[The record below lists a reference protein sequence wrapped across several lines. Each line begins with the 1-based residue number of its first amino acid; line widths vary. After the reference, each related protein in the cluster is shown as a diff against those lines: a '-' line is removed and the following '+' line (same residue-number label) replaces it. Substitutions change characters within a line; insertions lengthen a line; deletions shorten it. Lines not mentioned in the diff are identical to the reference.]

1 MNTFLYHFTV
11 FPLRIL
17 YIVCCLTW
25 RWIRRFLLK
34 LYKLSRG
41 SMGIQSFIFS
51 YSAMPLI
58 EAGFWVDLLKASVI
72 LCTSYCLSWVDPS
85 ILYHSIRGQSMVKL
99 YVIFNVCEVADK
111 LLCSFG
117 LDIMNSLLAPPAP
130 APALPSETPPVP
142 STHFPSKVQSSSVN
156 NSTSSFLNSSTS
168 FSAISTSSSVRHLKP
183 VTYFLLAVLY
193 TFLHSMVLFYQVITL
208 NVAINSYNNALLT
221 LLLSNQFV
229 EIKGSVF
236 KKFEK
241 ENLFQLSC
249 SGKH

>member
-1 MNTFLYHFTV
+1 MY
-11 FPLRIL
+11 PLRL
-17 YIVCCLTW
+17 AYIVLILASKFLRRLT
-25 RWIRRFLLK
+25 LK
-34 LYKLSRG
+34 FYRLPRTGLAV
-41 SMGIQSFIFS
+41 FFS
-51 YSAMPLI
+51 AKSIIPSI
-58 EAGFWVDLLKASVI
+58 EHGHIVDLLKAAVI
-72 LCTSYCLSWVDPS
+72 LSTSYFLSFIDPS

-117 LDIMNSLLAPPAP
+117 LDIMNSLLAPSEVPPNGVQQQTPISSPTLRKSSTHSSTVLPTSPTGRAP
-130 APALPSETPPVP
+130 AT
-142 STHFPSKVQSSSVN
+142 
-156 NSTSSFLNSSTS
+156 
-168 FSAISTSSSVRHLKP
+168 SSVRHLKP
-183 VTYFLLAVLY
+183 ITYFLLAVLY

-241 ENLFQLSC
+241 DNLFQLSC
-249 SGKH
+249 SGILEALEFFKLI